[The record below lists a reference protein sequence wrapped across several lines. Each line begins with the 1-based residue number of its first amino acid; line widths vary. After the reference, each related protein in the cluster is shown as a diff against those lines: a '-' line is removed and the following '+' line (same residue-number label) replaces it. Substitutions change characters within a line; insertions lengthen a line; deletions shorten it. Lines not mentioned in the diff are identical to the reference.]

1 MQDIEN
7 EVESLNCEVKM
18 AEKQKAISFLSM
30 LRAPFRWPMFLSI
43 MVILSQQLT
52 GVNAAMFVLAL
63 FFCQQTHNIKR
74 LISLNRNFL
83 PELILD

>member
-1 MQDIEN
+1 MSSIKVYFQLKINTYMQDIEN

-30 LRAPFRWPMFLSI
+30 LKTPFRWPMLLSI

-52 GVNAAMFVLAL
+52 GVNAAMFVLTL
-63 FFCQQTHNIKR
+63 FFMFT
-74 LISLNRNFL
+74 
-83 PELILD
+83 

>member
-30 LRAPFRWPMFLSI
+30 LKAPFRWPMLLSI

-52 GVNAAMFVLAL
+52 GVNAAYF
-63 FFCQQTHNIKR
+63 H
-74 LISLNRNFL
+74 FL
-83 PELILD
+83 GLQDFYFPRPKY